1 FVIDST
7 ILLMHG
13 FLKNKP
19 ANHPRRSTTLLIEV
33 LISGLGYTYKILFNN
48 NLQIITIIKERL

>member
-1 FVIDST
+1 MIDST

-19 ANHPRRSTTLLIEV
+19 VDDPRQSTILFIEV
-33 LISGLGYTYKILFNN
+33 LISGLGCTYKILLNN
-48 NLQIITIIKERL
+48 NLQIITRIKERL